1 MRQFLLFQLYG
12 PLSAW
17 GDVAVGE
24 ERPSATHPG
33 RSAILGLLAAAKGI
47 RRHEEEK
54 HLAME
59 NGYGLAVLME
69 SPGIF
74 LRDYHTTQVPPQV
87 ALKKHPAVTRRDEM
101 MALSLYQKE
110 NPKASGT
117 MLSSRAYRC
126 DAVCRIA
133 IWERTDAPFT
143 VHDLA
148 SCLAYPQFVLYLG
161 RKSCPLAL
169 PLQPQAV
176 AAETLTDAFE
186 KADFVSLN
194 SFIEKSGLQTSSAE
208 KTVSLFWD
216 DDVES
221 GIPPRETYIRRD
233 KLLSRNRW
241 QFEERREN
249 HATWKLQGD

>member
-1 MRQFLLFQLYG
+1 MRHGVTTMRQFLLFQLYG

-110 NPKASGT
+110 IG
-117 MLSSRAYRC
+117 RA
-126 DAVCRIA
+126 ACR
-133 IWERTDAPFT
+133 ER
-143 VHDLA
+143 
-148 SCLAYPQFVLYLG
+148 G
-161 RKSCPLAL
+161 
-169 PLQPQAV
+169 
-176 AAETLTDAFE
+176 
-186 KADFVSLN
+186 
-194 SFIEKSGLQTSSAE
+194 
-208 KTVSLFWD
+208 
-216 DDVES
+216 
-221 GIPPRETYIRRD
+221 
-233 KLLSRNRW
+233 
-241 QFEERREN
+241 
-249 HATWKLQGD
+249 